1 MATPTVT
8 TAPPVPKGSKRV
20 VFTVDEQSLA
30 NLERV
35 RRRLGVK
42 SLGEAIRISLALAD
56 SLQKEAELGF
66 VEVLTRSPKTGMER
80 RMGGPALVRGGRA
93 DG

>member
-1 MATPTVT
+1 MGAPKEKTTPSI
-8 TAPPVPKGSKRV
+8 PKGSKRV
-20 VFTVDEQSLA
+20 VFTVDEKGLA

-35 RRRLGVK
+35 RRKLGAR
-42 SLGEAIRISLALAD
+42 SLGDAIRISLALAD

-66 VEVLTRSPKTGMER
+66 VEVITRSPKTGMER
-80 RMGGPALVRGGRA
+80 RMGGTPLVRDGRS